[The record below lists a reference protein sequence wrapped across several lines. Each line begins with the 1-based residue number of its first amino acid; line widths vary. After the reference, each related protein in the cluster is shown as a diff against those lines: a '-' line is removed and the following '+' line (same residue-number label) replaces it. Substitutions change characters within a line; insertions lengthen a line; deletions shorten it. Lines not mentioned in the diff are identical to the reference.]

1 MLISLSLSSNPT
13 HRLKQH
19 GLEELVGRGGV
30 QRMNQVGEHKR
41 HQHQDVRDPLINRR
55 SCRERRIADVNHRT
69 NSGHNNVE
77 ENQMQV
83 SCSVVHPT
91 SSTQRKCIINQLM
104 LQESRLY
111 REKLYIHMA
120 DAPKIY
126 IVQ

>member
-1 MLISLSLSSNPT
+1 
-13 HRLKQH
+13 
-19 GLEELVGRGGV
+19 
-30 QRMNQVGEHKR
+30 
-41 HQHQDVRDPLINRR
+41 
-55 SCRERRIADVNHRT
+55 
-69 NSGHNNVE
+69 
-77 ENQMQV
+77 MQI

-126 IVQ
+126 SAVVVFMQSKVVTSVRHYV